1 MNLNKFNSIT
11 FKRSIRKFIINNFAL
26 DYKFKTYKDIVSF
39 PRASFILMNLLLIMM
54 IRVDLQINLLFIPT
68 ILFIIGVLFSIY
80 LSIYSITD
88 KDISLLDESQKQQ
101 YTTYK
106 IRNNLKVKEN
116 IIIVEKNNYK
126 LYFQIFMFLGTLA
139 YFLIK
144 YL

>member
-1 MNLNKFNSIT
+1 MLDLKKT
-11 FKRSIRKFIINNFAL
+11 FRKFIINKFAL
-26 DYKFKTYKDIVSF
+26 DYKFKTYKGIVGF
-39 PRASFILMNLLLIMM
+39 PRASFILMNLLLIIM
-54 IRVDLQINLLFIPT
+54 IRVDLQINLFFIPT

-80 LSIYSITD
+80 LTVHSITD

-106 IRNNLKVKEN
+106 VRNNLKVNEN
-116 IIIVEKNNYK
+116 IVIVEKNNYK
-126 LYFQIFMFLGTLA
+126 LYFQIFMFLGTLV